1 MRIIYFIKI
10 LIQQN
15 CSWARHDVCTHS
27 QRIKILVDEVVDDLR
42 QVVLEHGVALGLQG
56 LGAHHGAHGV
66 ADLLEELHDLVLGG
80 GVGDEVVD
88 VGDHVDADGAGELVL
103 GLGGGEGAGDEG
115 GDEEGELHPEFLGGL
130 FVGLLWLLWVLEE

>member
-15 CSWARHDVCTHS
+15 CLWARHDVCTHS

-42 QVVLEHGVALGLQG
+42 QVVLEHGVALGLEG
-56 LGAHHGAHGV
+56 LGAHHGAHRV
-66 ADLLEELHDLVLGG
+66 ADLLEELHDLVLSG
-80 GVGDEVVD
+80 GVGDKVVD

-103 GLGGGEGAGDEG
+103 GLGGGEGRGDDG
-115 GDEEGELHPEFLGGL
+115 RDEEGELHPEFLGGL
-130 FVGLLWLLWVLEE
+130 FVGLLWLLWLLEE

>member
-1 MRIIYFIKI
+1 MRTIYFIKI
-10 LIQQN
+10 LIQQS
-15 CSWARHDVCTHS
+15 CSWACHDVCTHS

-42 QVVLEHGVALGLQG
+42 QVVLEHGVALGLEG
-56 LGAHHGAHGV
+56 LRAHHSAHGV
-66 ADLLEELHDLVLGG
+66 ADLLEELHDLVLSG

-103 GLGGGEGAGDEG
+103 GLGGGEGGGDDG
-115 GDEEGELHPEFLGGL
+115 RDEEGELHPEFLGGL

>member
-1 MRIIYFIKI
+1 MRIIYFVKI

-42 QVVLEHGVALGLQG
+42 QVVLEHGVALGLEG
-56 LGAHHGAHGV
+56 LGTHHGAHGV
-66 ADLLEELHDLVLGG
+66 ADLLEELHDLVLSG

-88 VGDHVDADGAGELVL
+88 VGDDVDADGAGELVL
-103 GLGGGEGAGDEG
+103 GLGGGEGGGDDG